1 MERAMATV
9 RDTRVHYDRNSWTLC
24 RFAST
29 RLVARAS
36 WLVAVGLTSACTQ
49 SSKSPIERAEFGV
62 LFGGQVQERTE
73 IPFELDAS
81 KQALGFVITLSQPL
95 PKPATLHWE
104 LSKPG
109 PLAAS
114 RLPDPVSRRVELF
127 DAPVAAGQSQIQKAV
142 NIEPGDSLGLWNL
155 RVTLG
160 ARLAIDR
167 SFMVVDPNSRSR
179 RVREPVTSDAGL

>member
-1 MERAMATV
+1 MATAP
-9 RDTRVHYDRNSWTLC
+9 DTRVHYFRNTWTLGLS
-24 RFAST
+24 ASA
-29 RLVARAS
+29 RLVAHVS
-36 WLVAVGLTSACTQ
+36 CLLAVGLVSACTQ
-49 SSKSPIERAEFGV
+49 ASKSPIERAEFGV

-81 KQALGFVITLSQPL
+81 KQALGFVITLRHPL

-109 PLAAS
+109 PLSAA

-127 DAPVAAGQSQIQKAV
+127 DAPVAAGQSQIQKTV

-160 ARLAIDR
+160 ALLAIDR
-167 SFMVVDPNSRSR
+167 SFMVVDPGSRSHR
-179 RVREPVTSDAGL
+179 MRDPVTNDAGL